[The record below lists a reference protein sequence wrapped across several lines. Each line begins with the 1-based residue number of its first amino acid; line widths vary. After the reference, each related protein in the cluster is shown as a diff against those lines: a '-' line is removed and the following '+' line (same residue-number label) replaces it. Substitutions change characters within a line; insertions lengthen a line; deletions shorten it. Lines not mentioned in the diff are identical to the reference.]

1 MEEVSPGKITIKLTF
16 ASDRRLIGKT
26 ETYDVNYL
34 TNVMVGPDFVNEP
47 GVDPD
52 IVKWFV
58 PGDYVEI
65 IQSKKEPT
73 RAVVLR
79 RELRDGERP
88 VYSLTDPMNPATP
101 QY

>member
-1 MEEVSPGKITIKLTF
+1 MEEVSPGKITVTHIRIGSAVNRQDGDL
-16 ASDRRLIGKT
+16 RR
-26 ETYDVNYL
+26 VNYL

-65 IQSKKEPT
+65 IQSKKNRPV
-73 RAVVLR
+73 RSCCAGNSG
-79 RELRDGERP
+79 DGEAGLQLDRP
-88 VYSLTDPMNPATP
+88 DESVTP